1 MPVYEY
7 KALDIRGK
15 NLKGIINAESVSAAR
30 QKLRETNLFP
40 SDLRE
45 TSAKEKGTIPAGRSV
60 GTFLFKRIGLREVS
74 IMTRQLSTL
83 LSAGL
88 PLIASLEALIPQ
100 TNNPQLKKTLAQIK
114 ESINEGGSLA
124 GSISYYPKIFSKF
137 YINMVKAGE
146 ASGAL
151 DIVLERL
158 ADFNEDQQA
167 LHGRIKAALAYPLF
181 MFLIGSFVLFFL
193 TTFIVPEI
201 TGIFS
206 EMHQTLPG
214 ITLFLISASSFLK
227 SFWALILL
235 VVIGG
240 SAVLKY
246 AFTKTIRGQYIL
258 DRIKLKIPLFG
269 PLIHKMSVARFS
281 RTLGTLLQ
289 SGVPMLTA
297 LSIVKNV
304 VDNRLI
310 ADAIADASQDVEE
323 GQNLSATL
331 SRSGIFPAI
340 ATQMISAGE
349 HSGMLEKMLYK
360 VADSLENEVESDITM
375 LTSML
380 EPVMILIMGLLVG
393 FIVISI
399 LLPIFEMNQ
408 LIR

>member
-15 NLKGIINAESVSAAR
+15 NLKGIINAESISTAR
-30 QKLRETNLFP
+30 QRLRETSLFP
-40 SDLRE
+40 FDLRE
-45 TSAKEKGTIPAGRSV
+45 TSAGEKDKTQAGRSA
-60 GTFLFKRIGLREVS
+60 GAFLLKRVGLREVS
-74 IMTRQLSTL
+74 IMTRQLATL

-88 PLIASLEALIPQ
+88 PLVSSLEALTSQ
-100 TNNPQLKKTLAQIK
+100 TNNPRLKKTLAQIK
-114 ESINEGGSLA
+114 EEINEGSDLA
-124 GSISYYPKIFSKF
+124 RSISHYPKIFSQF
-137 YINMVKAGE
+137 YINMVRAGE

-151 DIVLERL
+151 DIALERL
-158 ADFNEDQQA
+158 ADFNESQQA
-167 LHGRIKAALAYPLF
+167 LRGRVKAALAYPLF
-181 MFLIGSFVLFFL
+181 MFLIGSGVLFFL
-193 TTFIVPEI
+193 TTFIVPKI

-214 ITLFLISASSFLK
+214 ITVFLISVSGFLK
-227 SFWALILL
+227 SFWIAILL
-235 VVIGG
+235 IVIGTF
-240 SAVLKY
+240 ATLNY
-246 AFTKTIRGQYIL
+246 LFTKTIRGQYIR

-269 PLIHKMSVARFS
+269 PLIHKMAVARFS

-304 VDNRLI
+304 VNNRLI
-310 ADAIADASQDVEE
+310 ADAIAEASRDVEE
-323 GQNLSATL
+323 GQSLSATL
-331 SRSGIFPAI
+331 LRSGFFPPI

-360 VADSLENEVESDITM
+360 IADSLENEVESDITT

-380 EPVMILIMGLLVG
+380 EPVMILVMGLLIG